1 VKHKNRKIELKLTL
15 NACVSGEE
23 EQNKTMVEEAVAV
36 EEERRN
42 VVKL

>member
-1 VKHKNRKIELKLTL
+1 VCLERK
-15 NACVSGEE
+15 
-23 EQNKTMVEEAVAV
+23 NKTKKMMVEEAVAV